1 MSFCGLRNREKRELH
16 RLQKGK
22 SVERGN
28 ESHNPASVD
37 VRDEYEDSEDHERNR
52 LLRRKSA
59 DFEWAREDQLSVIL
73 EILEESS
80 RKGNTPNWEKDESVL
95 GWDRVVTPRAPPRV
109 PPFERT
115 DRDSRILPIPEHY
128 AVNMS
133 DRRTPESPRPIQTPP
148 RDVC

>member
-1 MSFCGLRNREKRELH
+1 MSFCGLRNREKRELR

-22 SVERGN
+22 SVERGI

-37 VRDEYEDSEDHERNR
+37 VRDEYEDSEDHERKR

-95 GWDRVVTPRAPPRV
+95 GWDRVVTPRAPRV
-109 PPFERT
+109 PPLKRT
-115 DRDSRILPIPEHY
+115 DRDSRIPPIPEHY

-133 DRRTPESPRPIQTPP
+133 DRRTPESPRPLQTPP